1 MARFRRTTSKG
12 NTYLQLVAS
21 YRNAQK
27 RPATR
32 VLANLGNIS
41 TLSEQQ
47 IERLTTSF
55 IKAVGMEDKFQLN
68 NFTAGKG
75 YHYGSCL
82 PVIALWQQLNLTDII
97 NNALPEKVKIDV
109 AQISL
114 IQTANR
120 FSDPGSK
127 LACYRWY
134 ENSLFSQMNN
144 FVNFPD
150 EDQEKLHTY
159 YRSLDYLCSIKADI
173 EQQLYYHFNSNHQDN
188 SLILYDLTS
197 VYFEGEQAEL
207 AVRGYSRD
215 HRPDAD
221 QIVVGVVIDGAGIP
235 IAHHIFEGNTVD
247 KTTVADTVADLERRF
262 SIKNVIFVGDR
273 GLLTSS
279 NIEAVKRHG
288 CNYIMGMQRR
298 NRRIITYLLEKICYS
313 EPELKSD
320 EIIIKEAS
328 YCDLSSKLQQD
339 YDPNVRFI
347 ICYNKQIAEQ
357 NKQRRQ
363 KNLTKFSQLLKQ
375 IKQQGS
381 LQQIKDSHHKL
392 KSFLSRYKMT
402 KFYQLDIEPLSSA
415 DGEQYQL
422 KLTQND
428 AAISCEEHLDGKFF
442 IQTEVS
448 GGQLDRQQILTSYK
462 SLQKV
467 ERAFRV
473 VKDELDI
480 RPVYVRKESRIRG
493 HVMICYLSLL
503 MEILIEKK
511 LDELFPELVDSEHK
525 KQLVRK
531 SKRTENE
538 GHTMATL
545 MEELDTIRLVP
556 LYINGKDKPRY
567 ISTRFSNSMKKFFTS
582 LGIVNSSD
590 PQYLRFQ
597 NPKQIRDKNQLAL
610 NLGC

>member
-1 MARFRRTTSKG
+1 MARFRRITSKG

-21 YRNAQK
+21 YRNENKQ
-27 RPATR
+27 PATR

-41 TLSEQQ
+41 TLSERQ

-55 IKAVGMEDKFQLN
+55 IKAVGMEDRFQLN

-82 PVIALWQQLNLTDII
+82 PVIALWQQLNLTGII
-97 NNALPEKVKIDV
+97 NNALPEKVKIGV

-134 ENSLFSQMNN
+134 ENSLFSQLNN

-150 EDQEKLHTY
+150 QDQEKLHTY

-173 EQQLYYHFNSNHQDN
+173 EQQLYYHFQSYHQDN

-197 VYFEGEQAEL
+197 VYFEGDQAEL
-207 AVRGYSRD
+207 AVPGYSRD
-215 HRPDAD
+215 RRPDAD
-221 QIVVGVVIDGAGIP
+221 QIVVGVVINGEGIP

-247 KTTVADTVADLERRF
+247 KATVADTVSDLEQRF
-262 SIKNVIFVGDR
+262 SITNVIFVGDR

-279 NIEAVKRHG
+279 NIEAVKSHG
-288 CNYIMGMQRR
+288 CQYIMGMQRR
-298 NRRIITYLLEKICYS
+298 NRRIISYLLATVS
-313 EPELKSD
+313 FTQQELASD

-328 YCDLSSKLQQD
+328 YADLSKSLQQD
-339 YDPNVRFI
+339 YDRNVRFI
-347 ICYNKQIAEQ
+347 ICYNKQIAGQ
-357 NKQRRQ
+357 KKQRRDH
-363 KNLTKFSQLLKQ
+363 NLTKFSALLNQ
-375 IKQQGS
+375 TKQQGS
-381 LQQIKDSHHKL
+381 LKQIKESYHKL

-402 KFYQLDIEPLSSA
+402 KFYLIEIENISSA
-415 DGEQYQL
+415 AEQNYQL
-422 KLTQND
+422 NVTQND
-428 AAISCEEHLDGKFF
+428 DMLSLEQRLDGKFF

-448 GGQLDRQQILTSYK
+448 GDQLDKQRVVNSYK
-462 SLQKV
+462 LLQKI

-480 RPVYVRKESRIRG
+480 RPVYVRKETRIRG

-503 MEILIEKK
+503 MEILMEKK
-511 LDELFPELVDSEHK
+511 LDELFPARIDSENK
-525 KQLVRK
+525 KRLLRK
-531 SKRTENE
+531 SQRTEND
-538 GHTMATL
+538 GYTMTTL
-545 MEELDTIRLVP
+545 REELDTIRLVP
-556 LYINGKDKPRY
+556 LYINGKNKPRY
-567 ISTRFSNSMKKFFTS
+567 ISTSIGNDMKKFFTS

-590 PQYLRFQ
+590 PQYLRLQSHKQTQ
-597 NPKQIRDKNQLAL
+597 NKNQLDL
-610 NLGC
+610 TLEC

>member
-21 YRNAQK
+21 YRNENKQ
-27 RPATR
+27 PATR
-32 VLANLGNIS
+32 VLANIGNIS

-47 IERLTTSF
+47 IERLTLSF

-82 PVIALWQQLNLTDII
+82 PVMALWQQLNLTEII

-134 ENSLFSQMNN
+134 ENSLFSQLNN

-150 EDQEKLHTY
+150 EEQEKLHSY

-173 EQQLYYHFNSNHQDN
+173 EQQLYHHFQSYRQDN

-197 VYFEGEQAEL
+197 VYFEGEHAEL

-221 QIVVGVVIDGAGIP
+221 QIVVGVVINGQGIP

-262 SIKNVIFVGDR
+262 SIKHVIFVGDR

-279 NIEAVKRHG
+279 NIEAVKGHG

-298 NRRIITYLLEKICYS
+298 NRRIITYLLEKIYYT
-313 EPELKSD
+313 EQELTSD

-328 YCDLSSKLQQD
+328 YCDLSNKLQQD
-339 YDPNVRFI
+339 YDHNVRFI

-375 IKQQGS
+375 LNQQGS

-415 DGEQYQL
+415 DEEQYQL
-422 KLTQND
+422 KFIQND
-428 AAISCEEHLDGKFF
+428 AAILYEENLDGKFF

-448 GGQLDRQQILTSYK
+448 GGQLDRQQVLTSYK

-511 LDELFPELVDSEHK
+511 LDELFPELIDSEHK

-531 SKRTENE
+531 AKRTENE

-556 LYINGKDKPRY
+556 LYINGTDKPRY
-567 ISTRFSNSMKKFFTS
+567 ISTSFGSSMKKFLTS
-582 LGIVNSSD
+582 LGIVNASD

-597 NPKQIRDKNQLAL
+597 NPKQTRDKNQLDL

>member
-21 YRNAQK
+21 YRNENKQ
-27 RPATR
+27 PATR

-82 PVIALWQQLNLTDII
+82 PVIALWQQHNLTGII
-97 NNALPEKVKIDV
+97 NNGLPEKVKIAV

-150 EDQEKLHTY
+150 QDQEKLHSY

-173 EQQLYYHFNSNHQDN
+173 ERQLYNHFNSYHKDN

-197 VYFEGEQAEL
+197 VYFEGEQAAL
-207 AVRGYSRD
+207 AVPGYSRD
-215 HRPDAD
+215 NRPDAD
-221 QIVVGVVIDGAGIP
+221 QIVVGVVINGEGIP

-247 KTTVADTVADLERRF
+247 KATVADTVAELAQRF
-262 SIKNVIFVGDR
+262 SITNVIFVGDR
-273 GLLTSS
+273 GLLTNS
-279 NIEAVKRHG
+279 NIEAVKSHG
-288 CNYIMGMQRR
+288 CQYIMGMQRR
-298 NRRIITYLLEKICYS
+298 NRHIISYLLEAVS
-313 EPELKSD
+313 FTRQELASD

-328 YCDLSSKLQQD
+328 YADLSKPLKQD
-339 YDPNVRFI
+339 YDRNVRFI
-347 ICYNKQIAEQ
+347 IGYNKQIAEQ
-357 NKQRRQ
+357 KKQRRDH
-363 KNLTKFSQLLKQ
+363 NLTKFSALLNQ
-375 IKQQGS
+375 TKQQGS
-381 LQQIKDSHHKL
+381 LKQIKESHHKL

-402 KFYQLDIEPLSSA
+402 RFYHIEIENISSA
-415 DGEQYQL
+415 GEESYQL

-428 AAISCEEHLDGKFF
+428 DVLSLEQNLDGKFF

-448 GGQLDRQQILTSYK
+448 SDQLDKQRVVSSYK

-473 VKDELDI
+473 IKDELDI
-480 RPVYVRKESRIRG
+480 RPIYVRKETRIRG

-511 LDELFPELVDSEHK
+511 LDELFAAMIDSENK
-525 KQLVRK
+525 KRLLRK
-531 SKRTENE
+531 SQRTEND
-538 GHTMATL
+538 GHTMTTL

-556 LYINGKDKPRY
+556 LYINGNEKPRY
-567 ISTRFSNSMKKFFTS
+567 ISTSIGNNMKKFFTS
-582 LGIVNSSD
+582 LGIVNASD

-597 NPKQIRDKNQLAL
+597 SPKQTRTKNQLDL
-610 NLGC
+610 NLG

>member
-21 YRNAQK
+21 YRNENKQ
-27 RPATR
+27 PATR

-47 IERLTTSF
+47 IERLTLSF

-82 PVIALWQQLNLTDII
+82 PVMALWQQLNLTDII
-97 NNALPEKVKIDV
+97 NNALTEKVKIDV

-150 EDQEKLHTY
+150 EEQEKLHTY

-173 EQQLYYHFNSNHQDN
+173 EQQLYHHFHSYRQDN

-207 AVRGYSRD
+207 AVPGYSRD

-221 QIVVGVVIDGAGIP
+221 QIVVGVVINGEGIP
-235 IAHHIFEGNTVD
+235 IAHHIFKGNTVD

-279 NIEAVKRHG
+279 NIDAVKSHG

-298 NRRIITYLLEKICYS
+298 NRRIIIYLLEKICYT
-313 EPELKSD
+313 EQELASD

-328 YCDLSSKLQQD
+328 YCDLSNKLQQD

-375 IKQQGS
+375 INQQGS
-381 LQQIKDSHHKL
+381 LQQIKESHHKL

-415 DGEQYQL
+415 DEEQYQL

-428 AAISCEEHLDGKFF
+428 AAISCEENLDGKFF

-448 GGQLDRQQILTSYK
+448 GGQLDRQQVLTSYK

-511 LDELFPELVDSEHK
+511 LDELFPELIDSEHK

-556 LYINGKDKPRY
+556 LYINGTDKPRY
-567 ISTRFSNSMKKFFTS
+567 ISTSFGNSMKKFFTS
-582 LGIVNSSD
+582 LGIVNASD

-597 NPKQIRDKNQLAL
+597 NPKQTRDKNQLDL
-610 NLGC
+610 NFGC

>member
-21 YRNAQK
+21 YRNENKQ
-27 RPATR
+27 PATR

-82 PVIALWQQLNLTDII
+82 AVIALWQQLNLTGII
-97 NNALPEKVKIDV
+97 NNALPEKVKIAV

-134 ENSLFSQMNN
+134 ENSLFSQLNN

-150 EDQEKLHTY
+150 QDQEKLHTY

-173 EQQLYYHFNSNHQDN
+173 EQQLYYHFHRYRQDN

-197 VYFEGEQAEL
+197 VYFEGDQAAL
-207 AVRGYSRD
+207 AVPGYSRD
-215 HRPDAD
+215 RRPDAD
-221 QIVVGVVIDGAGIP
+221 QIVVGVVINGEGIP

-247 KTTVADTVADLERRF
+247 KATVADTVADLEQRF
-262 SIKNVIFVGDR
+262 SITHVIFVGDR

-279 NIEAVKRHG
+279 NIEAVKSHG
-288 CNYIMGMQRR
+288 CQYIMGMQRR
-298 NRRIITYLLEKICYS
+298 NRRIISYLLATVS
-313 EPELKSD
+313 FTQQELASD

-328 YCDLSSKLQQD
+328 YADLSKPLQQD
-339 YDPNVRFI
+339 YDGNVRFI

-357 NKQRRQ
+357 KKQRRD
-363 KNLTKFSQLLKQ
+363 KNLTKFSALLNQ
-375 IKQQGS
+375 TKQQGS
-381 LQQIKDSHHKL
+381 LQQIKESHHKL

-402 KFYQLDIEPLSSA
+402 KFYHIEIENISSA
-415 DGEQYQL
+415 VEQNYQL
-422 KLTQND
+422 NVTQND
-428 AAISCEEHLDGKFF
+428 DVLSLEQRLDGKFF
-442 IQTEVS
+442 IQTEVR
-448 GGQLDRQQILTSYK
+448 GDQLDKQRVVNSYK
-462 SLQKV
+462 LLQKI

-480 RPVYVRKESRIRG
+480 RPVYVRKETRIRG

-503 MEILIEKK
+503 MEILMEKK
-511 LDELFPELVDSEHK
+511 LDELFPAMIDSENK
-525 KQLVRK
+525 KRLLRQ
-531 SKRTENE
+531 SQRTEND
-538 GHTMATL
+538 GHTMTTL
-545 MEELDTIRLVP
+545 REELDTIRLVP

-567 ISTRFSNSMKKFFTS
+567 ISTSFGNNIKKFFAS

-597 NPKQIRDKNQLAL
+597 NPKQTRDKNQLDL
-610 NLGC
+610 KLGC